1 MSVETFTND
10 FITALGEGG
19 TQAFK
24 ERYRGVDVLLIDD
37 IQMLEGKDQ
46 TQEEFFH
53 TFNDLH
59 EAGKQIVISS
69 DRPPK
74 AMATLEARLR
84 SRFEMGLITD
94 VQPPDLETRIAILRK
109 KVQAGGYQIHDPEV
123 LPFIAARLQDNVR
136 ELEGALIRVVAQA
149 SHAKAPVTVDLAREV
164 LRAYFPADGASISVE
179 AIQEEVCRH
188 YGLSIAELVG
198 DKRDKRVVVPRQV
211 AMYLSRELTQSSLPA
226 LGRAFGGRDHTT
238 VMYAVNKVG
247 KQMSDEGEIFAA
259 VQSLTH
265 RLKNQ
270 RLACTVRS
278 APQVALAPR
287 PHRPS
292 ACGDP
297 HRSVSPRAGSH
308 HRDVASGS
316 IACRSAASART
327 GAVLP
332 ASSPPRPHAMS
343 RPDAGRTARHEHRSH
358 APSPPRHKS
367 LSSGFITSATPCVPI
382 HSRATGR
389 PFDGSLHEMRLTS
402 QRDELASKLALV
414 ARAAS
419 SKSTI
424 PVLGQVRL
432 DATGRSGRAR
442 GDRHGAVAA
451 SPGRRQ
457 RSRMRGAVVLPRL
470 SARHRAH
477 DGRRSRHARASRQRR
492 RRRRQRRAVVVLAQ
506 LPPGGRTSP
515 TSRSTRDRDSSS
527 PSSRSS

>member
-1 MSVETFTND
+1 MNHARPHSSAPDEQLQAVWEQVLACLASTLNSATYNLAFSNTRATRLEGDRIVLAVETEFARSWVVQRYQAVLKDALFEVLGSDIAVEVIVVPLEHDGVPNEPSTEHTEPAPAQRMIPTVGRVHGRLQDRFVFENFVTGPSNRFAHAAALAVAEQPAQSFNPFFIYGGVGLGKTHLLQAIGQFVVRNHPALTVRYVSVETFTND

-123 LPFIAARLQDNVR
+123 LPFIASRLQDNVR

-149 SHAKAPVTVDLAREV
+149 SHAKAHVTVELAREV
-164 LRAYFPADGASISVE
+164 LRAYFPADGASITVE
-179 AIQEEVCRH
+179 GIQEEVCRH

-211 AMYLSRELTQSSLPA
+211 AMYLARELTQSSLPA

-247 KQMSDEGEIFAA
+247 GQMSDEGDIFAA

-265 RLKNQ
+265 RLK
-270 RLACTVRS
+270 T
-278 APQVALAPR
+278 
-287 PHRPS
+287 
-292 ACGDP
+292 
-297 HRSVSPRAGSH
+297 
-308 HRDVASGS
+308 
-316 IACRSAASART
+316 
-327 GAVLP
+327 
-332 ASSPPRPHAMS
+332 HA
-343 RPDAGRTARHEHRSH
+343 
-358 APSPPRHKS
+358 
-367 LSSGFITSATPCVPI
+367 
-382 HSRATGR
+382 
-389 PFDGSLHEMRLTS
+389 
-402 QRDELASKLALV
+402 
-414 ARAAS
+414 
-419 SKSTI
+419 
-424 PVLGQVRL
+424 
-432 DATGRSGRAR
+432 
-442 GDRHGAVAA
+442 
-451 SPGRRQ
+451 
-457 RSRMRGAVVLPRL
+457 
-470 SARHRAH
+470 
-477 DGRRSRHARASRQRR
+477 
-492 RRRRQRRAVVVLAQ
+492 
-506 LPPGGRTSP
+506 
-515 TSRSTRDRDSSS
+515 
-527 PSSRSS
+527 

>member
-1 MSVETFTND
+1 MNQSRPHSAAPDEQLQAVWEQVLACLASTLNSATYNLAFSNTRATRLEGDRIVLAVETEFARSWVVQRYQAVLKDALFEVLGSDIAVEVIVVPLEHDGVPNEPSTEHTEPAPAQRMIPTVGRVHGRLQDRFVFENFVTGPSNRFAHAAALAVAEQPAQSFNPFFIYGGVGLGKTHLLQAIGQFVVRNHPALTVRYVSVETFTND

-123 LPFIAARLQDNVR
+123 LPFIASRLQDNVR

-149 SHAKAPVTVDLAREV
+149 SHAKAHVTVELAREV
-164 LRAYFPADGASISVE
+164 LRAYFPADGASITVE
-179 AIQEEVCRH
+179 GIQEEVCRH

-211 AMYLSRELTQSSLPA
+211 AMYLARELTQSSLPA

-247 KQMSDEGEIFAA
+247 GQMSDEGEIFAA

-265 RLKNQ
+265 RLK
-270 RLACTVRS
+270 T
-278 APQVALAPR
+278 
-287 PHRPS
+287 
-292 ACGDP
+292 
-297 HRSVSPRAGSH
+297 
-308 HRDVASGS
+308 
-316 IACRSAASART
+316 
-327 GAVLP
+327 
-332 ASSPPRPHAMS
+332 HA
-343 RPDAGRTARHEHRSH
+343 
-358 APSPPRHKS
+358 
-367 LSSGFITSATPCVPI
+367 
-382 HSRATGR
+382 
-389 PFDGSLHEMRLTS
+389 
-402 QRDELASKLALV
+402 
-414 ARAAS
+414 
-419 SKSTI
+419 
-424 PVLGQVRL
+424 
-432 DATGRSGRAR
+432 
-442 GDRHGAVAA
+442 
-451 SPGRRQ
+451 
-457 RSRMRGAVVLPRL
+457 
-470 SARHRAH
+470 
-477 DGRRSRHARASRQRR
+477 
-492 RRRRQRRAVVVLAQ
+492 
-506 LPPGGRTSP
+506 
-515 TSRSTRDRDSSS
+515 
-527 PSSRSS
+527 

>member
-1 MSVETFTND
+1 MNHSRPHSSAPDEQLQAVWEQVLACLASTLNSATYNLAFSNTRATRLEGDRIVLAVETEFARSWVVQRYQAVLKDALFEVLGSDIAVEVIVVPLENDGVADEPSTEHTEPAPAQRMIPTVGRVHGRLQDRFVFENFVTGPSNRFAHAAALAVAEQPAQSFNPFFIYGGVGLGKTHLLQAIGQFVVRNHPALTVRYVSVETFTND

-123 LPFIAARLQDNVR
+123 LPFIASRLQDNVR

-149 SHAKAPVTVDLAREV
+149 SHAKAHVTVELAREV
-164 LRAYFPADGASISVE
+164 LRAYFPADGASITVE
-179 AIQEEVCRH
+179 GIQEEVCRH

-211 AMYLSRELTQSSLPA
+211 AMYLARELTQSSLPA

-247 KQMSDEGEIFAA
+247 GQMSDEGEIFAA

-265 RLKNQ
+265 RLK
-270 RLACTVRS
+270 T
-278 APQVALAPR
+278 
-287 PHRPS
+287 
-292 ACGDP
+292 
-297 HRSVSPRAGSH
+297 
-308 HRDVASGS
+308 
-316 IACRSAASART
+316 
-327 GAVLP
+327 
-332 ASSPPRPHAMS
+332 HA
-343 RPDAGRTARHEHRSH
+343 
-358 APSPPRHKS
+358 
-367 LSSGFITSATPCVPI
+367 
-382 HSRATGR
+382 
-389 PFDGSLHEMRLTS
+389 
-402 QRDELASKLALV
+402 
-414 ARAAS
+414 
-419 SKSTI
+419 
-424 PVLGQVRL
+424 
-432 DATGRSGRAR
+432 
-442 GDRHGAVAA
+442 
-451 SPGRRQ
+451 
-457 RSRMRGAVVLPRL
+457 
-470 SARHRAH
+470 
-477 DGRRSRHARASRQRR
+477 
-492 RRRRQRRAVVVLAQ
+492 
-506 LPPGGRTSP
+506 
-515 TSRSTRDRDSSS
+515 
-527 PSSRSS
+527 

>member
-1 MSVETFTND
+1 MNHSRPHSSAPDEQLQAVWEQVLACLASTLNSATYNLAFSNTRATRLEGDRIVLAVETEFARSWVVQRYQAVLKDALFEVLGSDIAVEVIVVPLEHDGVPSEPSTEHTEPAPAQRVIPAVGRVHGRLQDRFVFENFVTGPSNRFAHAAALAVAEQPAQSFNPFFIYGGVGLGKTHLLQAIGQFVVRNHPALTVRYVSVETFTND

-123 LPFIAARLQDNVR
+123 LPFIASRLQDNVR

-149 SHAKAPVTVDLAREV
+149 SHAKAHVTVELAREV
-164 LRAYFPADGASISVE
+164 LRAYFPADGASITVE
-179 AIQEEVCRH
+179 GIQEEVCRH

-211 AMYLSRELTQSSLPA
+211 AMYLARELTQSSLPA

-247 KQMSDEGEIFAA
+247 GQMSDEGEIFAA

-265 RLKNQ
+265 RLK
-270 RLACTVRS
+270 T
-278 APQVALAPR
+278 
-287 PHRPS
+287 
-292 ACGDP
+292 
-297 HRSVSPRAGSH
+297 
-308 HRDVASGS
+308 
-316 IACRSAASART
+316 
-327 GAVLP
+327 
-332 ASSPPRPHAMS
+332 HA
-343 RPDAGRTARHEHRSH
+343 
-358 APSPPRHKS
+358 
-367 LSSGFITSATPCVPI
+367 
-382 HSRATGR
+382 
-389 PFDGSLHEMRLTS
+389 
-402 QRDELASKLALV
+402 
-414 ARAAS
+414 
-419 SKSTI
+419 
-424 PVLGQVRL
+424 
-432 DATGRSGRAR
+432 
-442 GDRHGAVAA
+442 
-451 SPGRRQ
+451 
-457 RSRMRGAVVLPRL
+457 
-470 SARHRAH
+470 
-477 DGRRSRHARASRQRR
+477 
-492 RRRRQRRAVVVLAQ
+492 
-506 LPPGGRTSP
+506 
-515 TSRSTRDRDSSS
+515 
-527 PSSRSS
+527 

>member
-1 MSVETFTND
+1 MSDTHRHSAAPDEQLQAVWQQVLACLSATLNNATYNLAFSNTRATRLEGDRIVLAVETEFARSWVAQRYQAVLKDALYEVLGTDIAVEVIVVPTEIDGDGPGQPATQTAAAPAHRMIPTIGRVHGRLQDRFLFENFVTGPSNRFAHAAALAVAEQPAQSFNPFFIYGGVGLGKTHLLQAIGHFVVRNHPALTVRYVSVETFTND

-46 TQEEFFH
+46 TQEEFFL

-109 KVQAGGYQIHDPEV
+109 KVHAGGYQIHDPEV

-149 SHAKAPVTVDLAREV
+149 SHAKAHVTVDLAREV

-247 KQMSDEGEIFAA
+247 NQMSDEGEIFAA

-265 RLKNQ
+265 RLKNH
-270 RLACTVRS
+270 V
-278 APQVALAPR
+278 
-287 PHRPS
+287 
-292 ACGDP
+292 
-297 HRSVSPRAGSH
+297 
-308 HRDVASGS
+308 
-316 IACRSAASART
+316 
-327 GAVLP
+327 
-332 ASSPPRPHAMS
+332 
-343 RPDAGRTARHEHRSH
+343 
-358 APSPPRHKS
+358 
-367 LSSGFITSATPCVPI
+367 
-382 HSRATGR
+382 
-389 PFDGSLHEMRLTS
+389 
-402 QRDELASKLALV
+402 
-414 ARAAS
+414 
-419 SKSTI
+419 
-424 PVLGQVRL
+424 
-432 DATGRSGRAR
+432 
-442 GDRHGAVAA
+442 
-451 SPGRRQ
+451 
-457 RSRMRGAVVLPRL
+457 
-470 SARHRAH
+470 
-477 DGRRSRHARASRQRR
+477 
-492 RRRRQRRAVVVLAQ
+492 
-506 LPPGGRTSP
+506 
-515 TSRSTRDRDSSS
+515 
-527 PSSRSS
+527 

>member
-1 MSVETFTND
+1 MNQSRPHSSAPDEQLQAVWEQVLACLASTLNSATYNLAFSNTRATRLEGDRIVLAVETEFARSWVVQRYQAVLKDALFEVLGSDIAVEVIVVPLEHDGVPNEPSTEHTEPAPAQRMIPTVGRVHGRLQDRFVFENFVTGPSNRFAHAAALAVAEQPAQSFNPFFIYGGVGLGKTHLLQAIGQFVVRNHPALTVRYVSVETFTND

-123 LPFIAARLQDNVR
+123 LPFIASRLQDNVR

-149 SHAKAPVTVDLAREV
+149 SHAKAHVTVELAREV
-164 LRAYFPADGASISVE
+164 LRAYFPADGASITVE
-179 AIQEEVCRH
+179 GIQEEVCRH

-211 AMYLSRELTQSSLPA
+211 AMYLARELTQSSLPA

-247 KQMSDEGEIFAA
+247 GQMSDEGEIFAA

-265 RLKNQ
+265 RLK
-270 RLACTVRS
+270 T
-278 APQVALAPR
+278 
-287 PHRPS
+287 
-292 ACGDP
+292 
-297 HRSVSPRAGSH
+297 
-308 HRDVASGS
+308 
-316 IACRSAASART
+316 
-327 GAVLP
+327 
-332 ASSPPRPHAMS
+332 HA
-343 RPDAGRTARHEHRSH
+343 
-358 APSPPRHKS
+358 
-367 LSSGFITSATPCVPI
+367 
-382 HSRATGR
+382 
-389 PFDGSLHEMRLTS
+389 
-402 QRDELASKLALV
+402 
-414 ARAAS
+414 
-419 SKSTI
+419 
-424 PVLGQVRL
+424 
-432 DATGRSGRAR
+432 
-442 GDRHGAVAA
+442 
-451 SPGRRQ
+451 
-457 RSRMRGAVVLPRL
+457 
-470 SARHRAH
+470 
-477 DGRRSRHARASRQRR
+477 
-492 RRRRQRRAVVVLAQ
+492 
-506 LPPGGRTSP
+506 
-515 TSRSTRDRDSSS
+515 
-527 PSSRSS
+527 

>member
-1 MSVETFTND
+1 MSEARTQAAAPDEQLQAVWQQVLECLRSTLNAATYNLAFSNTNATRLEGDRIVLAVETEFARSWVAQRYQAVLKDALFEVLGTDIAVEVMVVPAEPEGPGGHEAAHPALAPPSPVIPAIGRVHGRLQERFLFENFVTGPSNRFAHAAALAVAEQPAQSFNPFFIYGGVGLGKTHLLQAIGHFVARNHPALTVRYVSVETFTND

-59 EAGKQIVISS
+59 EAGSQIVISS

-109 KVQAGGYQIHDPEV
+109 KVHAGGYQIHDPEV

-149 SHAKAPVTVDLAREV
+149 SHAKSHITVDLAREV

-247 KQMSDEGEIFAA
+247 NQMSDEGEIFAA

-265 RLKNQ
+265 RLKN
-270 RLACTVRS
+270 R
-278 APQVALAPR
+278 
-287 PHRPS
+287 
-292 ACGDP
+292 
-297 HRSVSPRAGSH
+297 
-308 HRDVASGS
+308 
-316 IACRSAASART
+316 I
-327 GAVLP
+327 
-332 ASSPPRPHAMS
+332 
-343 RPDAGRTARHEHRSH
+343 
-358 APSPPRHKS
+358 
-367 LSSGFITSATPCVPI
+367 
-382 HSRATGR
+382 
-389 PFDGSLHEMRLTS
+389 
-402 QRDELASKLALV
+402 
-414 ARAAS
+414 
-419 SKSTI
+419 
-424 PVLGQVRL
+424 
-432 DATGRSGRAR
+432 
-442 GDRHGAVAA
+442 
-451 SPGRRQ
+451 
-457 RSRMRGAVVLPRL
+457 
-470 SARHRAH
+470 
-477 DGRRSRHARASRQRR
+477 
-492 RRRRQRRAVVVLAQ
+492 
-506 LPPGGRTSP
+506 
-515 TSRSTRDRDSSS
+515 
-527 PSSRSS
+527 

>member
-1 MSVETFTND
+1 MTRASAPNAAPEEQLLAVWEQVLGCLQASLNAATYNLAFSNTRATRLEGDRIVLAVETEFARSWVAQRYQAVLKDALFEVLGTDIAVEVIVSPVDPDHPVAEPPAISDPSAQFPHPVVGRVHGRLQERFTFEHFVTGQSNRFAHAAALAVAEQPAQSFNPFFLYGGVGLGKTHLLQAIGHFVAGNHPALTVRYVSVETFTND

-123 LPFIAARLQDNVR
+123 LSFVAARLQDNVR

-149 SHAKAPVTVDLAREV
+149 SHGKVPVTVDLAREV
-164 LRAYFPADGASISVE
+164 LRAYFPSGGQSISVE

-188 YGLSIAELVG
+188 YGLSLAELVG

-265 RLKNQ
+265 RLKNH
-270 RLACTVRS
+270 L
-278 APQVALAPR
+278 
-287 PHRPS
+287 
-292 ACGDP
+292 
-297 HRSVSPRAGSH
+297 
-308 HRDVASGS
+308 
-316 IACRSAASART
+316 
-327 GAVLP
+327 
-332 ASSPPRPHAMS
+332 
-343 RPDAGRTARHEHRSH
+343 
-358 APSPPRHKS
+358 
-367 LSSGFITSATPCVPI
+367 
-382 HSRATGR
+382 
-389 PFDGSLHEMRLTS
+389 
-402 QRDELASKLALV
+402 
-414 ARAAS
+414 
-419 SKSTI
+419 
-424 PVLGQVRL
+424 
-432 DATGRSGRAR
+432 
-442 GDRHGAVAA
+442 
-451 SPGRRQ
+451 
-457 RSRMRGAVVLPRL
+457 
-470 SARHRAH
+470 
-477 DGRRSRHARASRQRR
+477 
-492 RRRRQRRAVVVLAQ
+492 
-506 LPPGGRTSP
+506 
-515 TSRSTRDRDSSS
+515 
-527 PSSRSS
+527 

>member
-1 MSVETFTND
+1 MTPAGTPNAAPEAQLQAVWEQVLGCLQASLNAATYNLAFSNTRATRLEGDRIVLAVETEFARSWVAQRYQAVLKDALFEVLGSDIAVEVTVAPADPEHPVAEPPEFTDRAAQFPHPPVGRVHGRLQERFTFEHFVTGQSNRFAHAAALAVAEQPAQSFNPFFLYGGVGLGKTHLLQAIGHFVVRNHPALTVRYVSVETFTND
-10 FITALGEGG
+10 FIIALGEGG

-123 LPFIAARLQDNVR
+123 LAFVAARLQDNVR

-149 SHAKAPVTVDLAREV
+149 SHAKVPVTVDLAREV

-179 AIQEEVCRH
+179 AIQQEVCRH
-188 YGLSIAELVG
+188 YGLSLAELVG

-265 RLKNQ
+265 RLKNH
-270 RLACTVRS
+270 L
-278 APQVALAPR
+278 
-287 PHRPS
+287 
-292 ACGDP
+292 
-297 HRSVSPRAGSH
+297 
-308 HRDVASGS
+308 
-316 IACRSAASART
+316 
-327 GAVLP
+327 
-332 ASSPPRPHAMS
+332 
-343 RPDAGRTARHEHRSH
+343 
-358 APSPPRHKS
+358 
-367 LSSGFITSATPCVPI
+367 
-382 HSRATGR
+382 
-389 PFDGSLHEMRLTS
+389 
-402 QRDELASKLALV
+402 
-414 ARAAS
+414 
-419 SKSTI
+419 
-424 PVLGQVRL
+424 
-432 DATGRSGRAR
+432 
-442 GDRHGAVAA
+442 
-451 SPGRRQ
+451 
-457 RSRMRGAVVLPRL
+457 
-470 SARHRAH
+470 
-477 DGRRSRHARASRQRR
+477 
-492 RRRRQRRAVVVLAQ
+492 
-506 LPPGGRTSP
+506 
-515 TSRSTRDRDSSS
+515 
-527 PSSRSS
+527 

>member
-1 MSVETFTND
+1 LTPPEQHATSAPEDKLHAVWEQVLAHLRATLNTATYNLAFSNTRAERLDGDRIVLAVDTDFARSWVAQRYQAVLKDALFEVLGTDIAVEVVVAPALAATPAGPVTEEQLAPEPTQAPAVGRIHGRLQERFTFENFVTGPSNRFAHAAAMAVAEQPAQSFNPFFLYGGVGLGKTHLLQAIGHFVARNHPALTVRYVSVETFTND

-53 TFNDLH
+53 TFNELH

-109 KVQAGGYQIHDPEV
+109 KVQGGGYQIHDPEV
-123 LPFIAARLQDNVR
+123 LTFVAARLQDNVR

-149 SHAKAPVTVDLAREV
+149 SHAKAPVTVDLARDV
-164 LRAYFPADGASISVE
+164 LHAYLPTGSQSISVE

-188 YGLSIAELVG
+188 YGVSLAELVG

-247 KQMSDEGEIFAA
+247 KQMSDEGELFSA
-259 VQSLTH
+259 VQALTT

-270 RLACTVRS
+270 V
-278 APQVALAPR
+278 
-287 PHRPS
+287 
-292 ACGDP
+292 
-297 HRSVSPRAGSH
+297 
-308 HRDVASGS
+308 
-316 IACRSAASART
+316 
-327 GAVLP
+327 
-332 ASSPPRPHAMS
+332 
-343 RPDAGRTARHEHRSH
+343 
-358 APSPPRHKS
+358 
-367 LSSGFITSATPCVPI
+367 
-382 HSRATGR
+382 
-389 PFDGSLHEMRLTS
+389 
-402 QRDELASKLALV
+402 
-414 ARAAS
+414 
-419 SKSTI
+419 
-424 PVLGQVRL
+424 
-432 DATGRSGRAR
+432 
-442 GDRHGAVAA
+442 
-451 SPGRRQ
+451 
-457 RSRMRGAVVLPRL
+457 
-470 SARHRAH
+470 
-477 DGRRSRHARASRQRR
+477 
-492 RRRRQRRAVVVLAQ
+492 
-506 LPPGGRTSP
+506 
-515 TSRSTRDRDSSS
+515 
-527 PSSRSS
+527 

>member
-1 MSVETFTND
+1 MNHSRPHSSAPDEQLQAVWEQVLACLASTLNSATYNLAFSNTRATRLEGDRIVLAVETEFARSWVVQRYQAVLKDALFEVLGSDIAVEVIVVPLEHGGVPNEPSTEHTEPAPAQRVIPTVGRVHGRLQDRFVFENFVTGPSNRFAHAAALAVAEQPAQSFNPFFIYGGVGLGKTHLLQAIGQFVVRNHPALTVRYVSVETFTND

-123 LPFIAARLQDNVR
+123 LPFIASRLQDNVR

-149 SHAKAPVTVDLAREV
+149 SHAKAHVTVELAREV
-164 LRAYFPADGASISVE
+164 LRAYFPADGASITVE
-179 AIQEEVCRH
+179 GIQEEVCRH

-247 KQMSDEGEIFAA
+247 GQMSDEGEIFAA

-265 RLKNQ
+265 RLK
-270 RLACTVRS
+270 T
-278 APQVALAPR
+278 
-287 PHRPS
+287 
-292 ACGDP
+292 
-297 HRSVSPRAGSH
+297 
-308 HRDVASGS
+308 
-316 IACRSAASART
+316 
-327 GAVLP
+327 
-332 ASSPPRPHAMS
+332 HA
-343 RPDAGRTARHEHRSH
+343 
-358 APSPPRHKS
+358 
-367 LSSGFITSATPCVPI
+367 
-382 HSRATGR
+382 
-389 PFDGSLHEMRLTS
+389 
-402 QRDELASKLALV
+402 
-414 ARAAS
+414 
-419 SKSTI
+419 
-424 PVLGQVRL
+424 
-432 DATGRSGRAR
+432 
-442 GDRHGAVAA
+442 
-451 SPGRRQ
+451 
-457 RSRMRGAVVLPRL
+457 
-470 SARHRAH
+470 
-477 DGRRSRHARASRQRR
+477 
-492 RRRRQRRAVVVLAQ
+492 
-506 LPPGGRTSP
+506 
-515 TSRSTRDRDSSS
+515 
-527 PSSRSS
+527 

>member
-1 MSVETFTND
+1 MNHARPHSSAPDEQLQAVWEQVLACLASTLNSATYNLAFSNTRATRLEGDRIVLAVETEFARSWVVQRYQAVLKDALFEVLGSDIAVEVIVVPLEHDGVPNEPSTEHTEPAPAQRMIPTVGRVHGRLQDRFVFENFVTGPSNRFAHAAALAVAEQPAQSFNPFFIYGGVGLGKTHLLQAIGQFVVRNHPALTVRYVSVETFTND

-123 LPFIAARLQDNVR
+123 LPFIASRLQDNVR

-149 SHAKAPVTVDLAREV
+149 SHAKAHVTVELAREV
-164 LRAYFPADGASISVE
+164 LRAYFPADGASITVE
-179 AIQEEVCRH
+179 GIQEEVCRH

-211 AMYLSRELTQSSLPA
+211 AMYLARELTQSSLPA

-247 KQMSDEGEIFAA
+247 GQMSDEGEIFAA

-265 RLKNQ
+265 RLK
-270 RLACTVRS
+270 T
-278 APQVALAPR
+278 
-287 PHRPS
+287 
-292 ACGDP
+292 
-297 HRSVSPRAGSH
+297 
-308 HRDVASGS
+308 
-316 IACRSAASART
+316 
-327 GAVLP
+327 
-332 ASSPPRPHAMS
+332 HA
-343 RPDAGRTARHEHRSH
+343 
-358 APSPPRHKS
+358 
-367 LSSGFITSATPCVPI
+367 
-382 HSRATGR
+382 
-389 PFDGSLHEMRLTS
+389 
-402 QRDELASKLALV
+402 
-414 ARAAS
+414 
-419 SKSTI
+419 
-424 PVLGQVRL
+424 
-432 DATGRSGRAR
+432 
-442 GDRHGAVAA
+442 
-451 SPGRRQ
+451 
-457 RSRMRGAVVLPRL
+457 
-470 SARHRAH
+470 
-477 DGRRSRHARASRQRR
+477 
-492 RRRRQRRAVVVLAQ
+492 
-506 LPPGGRTSP
+506 
-515 TSRSTRDRDSSS
+515 
-527 PSSRSS
+527 

>member
-1 MSVETFTND
+1 MSEGRTQAAAPDAQLQAVWQQVLECLRATLNAATYNLAFSNTNATRLEGDRIVLAVETEFARSWVAQRYQAVLKDALFEVLGTDIAVEVMVVPAEPEGPGGHEAAHPAVAPPARVIPAIGRVHGRLQERFLFENFVTGPSNRFAHAAALAVAEQPAQSFNPFFIYGGVGLGKTHLLQAIGHFVVRNHPALTVRYVSVETFTND

-59 EAGKQIVISS
+59 EAGSQIVISS

-109 KVQAGGYQIHDPEV
+109 KVHAGGYQIHDPEV

-149 SHAKAPVTVDLAREV
+149 SHAKSHITVDLAREV

-247 KQMSDEGEIFAA
+247 NQMSDEGEIFAA

-265 RLKNQ
+265 RLKN
-270 RLACTVRS
+270 R
-278 APQVALAPR
+278 
-287 PHRPS
+287 
-292 ACGDP
+292 
-297 HRSVSPRAGSH
+297 
-308 HRDVASGS
+308 
-316 IACRSAASART
+316 I
-327 GAVLP
+327 
-332 ASSPPRPHAMS
+332 
-343 RPDAGRTARHEHRSH
+343 
-358 APSPPRHKS
+358 
-367 LSSGFITSATPCVPI
+367 
-382 HSRATGR
+382 
-389 PFDGSLHEMRLTS
+389 
-402 QRDELASKLALV
+402 
-414 ARAAS
+414 
-419 SKSTI
+419 
-424 PVLGQVRL
+424 
-432 DATGRSGRAR
+432 
-442 GDRHGAVAA
+442 
-451 SPGRRQ
+451 
-457 RSRMRGAVVLPRL
+457 
-470 SARHRAH
+470 
-477 DGRRSRHARASRQRR
+477 
-492 RRRRQRRAVVVLAQ
+492 
-506 LPPGGRTSP
+506 
-515 TSRSTRDRDSSS
+515 
-527 PSSRSS
+527 

>member
-1 MSVETFTND
+1 MLAHLGATLNAATYNLAFSNTRAVRLDEDRIVLAVDTDFARSWVAQRYQAVLKDALFEVLGTDIGLEVVVDPHEDEAPEPAQSGETPRPAPRAAEPTLGRVHGRLQERFLFENFVTGPSNRFAHAAALAVAEQPAQSFNPFFIYGGVGLGKTHLLQAIGHFVARNHPALTVRYVSVETFTND

-19 TQAFK
+19 TQTFK

-123 LPFIAARLQDNVR
+123 LPFVAARLQDNVR

-149 SHAKAPVTVDLAREV
+149 SHAKSPVTVELAREV
-164 LRAYFPADGASISVE
+164 LRAYFPTDGASISVE

-188 YGLSIAELVG
+188 YGLSLAELLG

-247 KQMSDEGEIFAA
+247 SQMSDEGELFAA
-259 VQSLTH
+259 VQSLTQ

-270 RLACTVRS
+270 V
-278 APQVALAPR
+278 
-287 PHRPS
+287 
-292 ACGDP
+292 
-297 HRSVSPRAGSH
+297 
-308 HRDVASGS
+308 
-316 IACRSAASART
+316 
-327 GAVLP
+327 
-332 ASSPPRPHAMS
+332 
-343 RPDAGRTARHEHRSH
+343 
-358 APSPPRHKS
+358 
-367 LSSGFITSATPCVPI
+367 
-382 HSRATGR
+382 
-389 PFDGSLHEMRLTS
+389 
-402 QRDELASKLALV
+402 
-414 ARAAS
+414 
-419 SKSTI
+419 
-424 PVLGQVRL
+424 
-432 DATGRSGRAR
+432 
-442 GDRHGAVAA
+442 
-451 SPGRRQ
+451 
-457 RSRMRGAVVLPRL
+457 
-470 SARHRAH
+470 
-477 DGRRSRHARASRQRR
+477 
-492 RRRRQRRAVVVLAQ
+492 
-506 LPPGGRTSP
+506 
-515 TSRSTRDRDSSS
+515 
-527 PSSRSS
+527 